1 MKQSSISFLITH
13 EEFKLLS
20 NVVYL
25 EPYLDEILSKARIEA
40 GGLRLNFAYE
50 DLDDAISALGHHAEY
65 EDYPGRP
72 EQLRSLA
79 EKLEGYRQLR
89 QHVEVHGKFKKK

>member
-25 EPYLDEILSKARIEA
+25 EPYLDEIISKAKAEA
-40 GGLRLNFAYE
+40 GGSNLLTKTWKTP
-50 DLDDAISALGHHAEY
+50 SA
-65 EDYPGRP
+65 R
-72 EQLRSLA
+72 
-79 EKLEGYRQLR
+79 
-89 QHVEVHGKFKKK
+89 